1 MKSVTYGKRSMAIRT
16 FVTLHRPGIF
26 PILVQIFPTDNPPM
40 RRTILSSIL
49 VLLSTMALAQS
60 SSPDS
65 LYERGMDAITGVG
78 PSRND
83 SLGIDYFRRSS
94 DLGYGPAQIALAY
107 YYETGNFLARD
118 PGQAVDLYR
127 KAAQQGD
134 PLAGWLAGRLYFL
147 GIGGVADREAAQKW
161 LKLSADQNNP
171 YGAYYLGRLMADR
184 DYTKAPKLYKNA
196 ADQGLP
202 QAQYFYAKALK
213 DGRGIPLDRFT
224 AYVWYTIAADAGYPA
239 AGPDLGE
246 LNNGG
251 YLTTDQIEQAKAKA
265 RDLEQVV
272 VRAVTARGCSGWDGE
287 FDEFPTP
294 PPPKL
299 QRFCH

>member
-1 MKSVTYGKRSMAIRT
+1 
-16 FVTLHRPGIF
+16 
-26 PILVQIFPTDNPPM
+26 M

-49 VLLSTMALAQS
+49 VLWSAIALAQS
-60 SSPDS
+60 ASPDA
-65 LYERGMDAITGVG
+65 LYERGMDAITGAG

-83 SLGIDYFRRSS
+83 SLGLDYFRRSA

-107 YYETGNFLARD
+107 YYETGTVVVSN
-118 PGQAVDLYR
+118 PSQAVDLYR

-134 PLAGWLAGRLYFL
+134 PLAGWLAGRHYFL
-147 GIGGVADREAAQKW
+147 GNGVARDLDAAQKW
-161 LKLSADQNNP
+161 LKLSADQNNA

-184 DYTKAPKLYKNA
+184 DYTKAPKLYKIA
-196 ADQGLP
+196 ADLGLP

-213 DGRGIPLDRFT
+213 DGRGIPQDRFT
-224 AYVWYTIAADAGYPA
+224 AYVWYSIAADAGYSA
-239 AGPDLGE
+239 ANADIGE
-246 LNNGG
+246 LNSSD
-251 YLTTDQIEQAKAKA
+251 LTTDQISQARAKA

-272 VRAVTARGCSGWDGE
+272 IRAVTARGCSGWEGE

-294 PPPKL
+294 PPPRL

>member
-1 MKSVTYGKRSMAIRT
+1 
-16 FVTLHRPGIF
+16 
-26 PILVQIFPTDNPPM
+26 
-40 RRTILSSIL
+40 
-49 VLLSTMALAQS
+49 
-60 SSPDS
+60 
-65 LYERGMDAITGVG
+65 MDAITGVG

-107 YYETGNFLARD
+107 YYETGTFLARE

-147 GIGGVADREAAQKW
+147 GIGGVADRDAAQKW
-161 LKLSADQNNP
+161 LKLSADQNNA

-184 DYTKAPKLYKNA
+184 DYTKAPKLYKIA

-224 AYVWYTIAADAGYPA
+224 AYVWYTIAADAGYAA

-272 VRAVTARGCSGWDGE
+272 IRAVTARGCSGWDGE
-287 FDEFPTP
+287 FDEFPTA

>member
-1 MKSVTYGKRSMAIRT
+1 
-16 FVTLHRPGIF
+16 
-26 PILVQIFPTDNPPM
+26 M

-49 VLLSTMALAQS
+49 VLLSTIALAQS

-107 YYETGNFLARD
+107 YYETGTVIAGNQS
-118 PGQAVDLYR
+118 QAVDLYH

-134 PLAGWLAGRLYFL
+134 PLAGWLAGRRYFL
-147 GIGGVADREAAQKW
+147 GNGVPRDPDAAQKW
-161 LKLSADQNNP
+161 LKLSAAQNNAF
-171 YGAYYLGRLMADR
+171 GAYYLGRLMADR
-184 DYTKAPKLYKNA
+184 DYTKAPALFKIA
-196 ADQGLP
+196 ADRGLP

-213 DGRGIPLDRFT
+213 DGRGIPQDRFS
-224 AYVWYTIAADAGYPA
+224 AYIWYSIASDAGYSA
-239 AGPDLGE
+239 AGPDLNE
-246 LNNGG
+246 LDTGG
-251 YLTTDQIEQAKAKA
+251 YLTLEQISEAKAKA

-272 VRAVTARGCSGWDGE
+272 IRAVAARGCSGWDGE

-294 PPPKL
+294 PPPNL

>member
-1 MKSVTYGKRSMAIRT
+1 
-16 FVTLHRPGIF
+16 
-26 PILVQIFPTDNPPM
+26 M

-49 VLLSTMALAQS
+49 LFLGTLAVAQS
-60 SSPDS
+60 TSPEA
-65 LYERGMDAITGVG
+65 LYERGMDSITGVG
-78 PSRND
+78 TSRND
-83 SLGIDYFRRSS
+83 TEGVDYFRRSS
-94 DLGYGPAQIALAY
+94 DVGYGPAQIALGY
-107 YYETGNFLARD
+107 YYETGTFLAHD
-118 PGQAVDLYR
+118 AAQAAALYR

-147 GIGGVADREAAQKW
+147 GSGVPRDLDAARKL
-161 LKLSADQNNP
+161 LKPAADQNNA

-184 DYTKAPKLYKNA
+184 DYTRAPALYKIA

-213 DGRGIPLDRFT
+213 DGRGIPQDRLT
-224 AYVWYTIAADAGYPA
+224 AYVWYAIASDAGYAA
-239 AGPDLGE
+239 AGSDLGE
-246 LNNGG
+246 LNTGD
-251 YLTTDQIEQAKAKA
+251 YLTTGQISDARAKA

-272 VRAVTARGCSGWDGE
+272 IRAVTARGCSGWDGE
-287 FDEFPTP
+287 FGEFPTP

>member
-1 MKSVTYGKRSMAIRT
+1 
-16 FVTLHRPGIF
+16 
-26 PILVQIFPTDNPPM
+26 M

-49 VLLSTMALAQS
+49 VLGSTMALAQS
-60 SSPDS
+60 SSPEA
-65 LYERGMDAITGVG
+65 LYDRGMDAITGVG
-78 PSRND
+78 PSQND
-83 SLGIDYFRRSS
+83 ALGIDYFRRSAE
-94 DLGYGPAQIALAY
+94 LGYGPAQIALAY
-107 YYETGNFLARD
+107 YYETGTAVASN

-134 PLAGWLAGRLYFL
+134 PLAGWLAGRHYFL
-147 GIGGVADREAAQKW
+147 GNGVPRDLDAAQKW
-161 LKLSADQNNP
+161 LKLSAGQNNAF
-171 YGAYYLGRLMADR
+171 GAYYLGRLMADR
-184 DYTKAPKLYKNA
+184 DYAKAPALYKIA

-213 DGRGIPLDRFT
+213 DGHGIPQDRFT
-224 AYVWYTIAADAGYPA
+224 AYVWYTIAADAGYAA
-239 AGPDLGE
+239 AGADLGE
-246 LNNGG
+246 LDSGG
-251 YLTTDQIEQAKAKA
+251 SLTLDQITQAKAKA

-272 VRAVTARGCSGWDGE
+272 IRAVAARGCSGWDGE